1 MENKTQLPQQKPS
14 FFQSNTA
21 KMIMVGL
28 LCLFLLIPLELVKS
42 LISERSQRKSEMI
55 QEVNTLWGSNIK
67 FYGPILSVPYY
78 DYESY
83 NVEDAKTHNV
93 TIQTKKV
100 IKTAYF
106 FPETLNNS
114 SVIKKSKPLKRGLY
128 ENVVFTSTMDFNGNF
143 SKPNFEKLNINPENI
158 IWEKAAVVI
167 NTTNLKSIKSD
178 LTISLNNTKYAIE
191 TSNSDSS
198 TQFGTLK
205 SDLFNYNEL
214 QKEEKINFKFQMKFN
229 GSESVQFIPIGKI
242 TNIKV
247 DSDWNSPSL
256 MGSFPANEENKKID
270 STGFHAEWKIL
281 EINRPFSQQYQEQIP
296 YLNDYLF
303 GVKLLETVDQYQ
315 QNERA
320 SKYGFL
326 VIGLTFLV
334 FFLIQSISK
343 INIHIFQYTM
353 IGLALVMFYTLLISI
368 TEHSTFSI
376 AYLIA
381 AISVI
386 IMITLYSISILKNK
400 KFPFFIGI
408 SLAALYSFIF
418 VIIQLED
425 YALLVGSI
433 GLFAILGAVM
443 YFSKK
448 IDWNN

>member
-1 MENKTQLPQQKPS
+1 MENQTQNPQQKPS

-28 LCLFLLIPLELVKS
+28 LCLFLLIPLELVKG
-42 LISERSQRKSEMI
+42 LISERSQRKKEMT
-55 QEVNTLWGSNIK
+55 QEVNTLWGSDIK
-67 FYGPILSVPYY
+67 FYGPILNVPYY

-83 NVEDAKTHNV
+83 NVEDANTHNV

-100 IKTAYF
+100 IKHAYF
-106 FPETLNNS
+106 FPEILNNYS
-114 SVIKKSKPLKRGLY
+114 NIKKSQPLKRGLY
-128 ENVVFTSTMDFNGNF
+128 ENVVFTSTMDFDGNF
-143 SKPNFEKLNINPENI
+143 EKPNFDKLNINPESV
-158 IWEKAAVVI
+158 IWDKATVI
-167 NTTNLKSIKSD
+167 VNTTNLKSIKSD
-178 LTISLNNTKYAIE
+178 LKISLNDQFFSFESK
-191 TSNSDSS
+191 SNNQSNYGVLESN
-198 TQFGTLK
+198 QF
-205 SDLFNYNEL
+205 DYIAL
-214 QKEEKINFKFQMKFN
+214 QNQDKINFKFQMKFN
-229 GSESVQFIPIGKI
+229 GSESVQFIPIGKT
-242 TNIKV
+242 TNVKI
-247 DSDWNSPSL
+247 DSDWKSPSL
-256 MGSFPANEENKKID
+256 MGTFAANEENKKID
-270 STGFHAEWKIL
+270 STGFHAEWKLL
-281 EINRPFSQQYQEQIP
+281 EINRPFSQQYEEQVP
-296 YLNDYLF
+296 NLNDYLF

-334 FFLIQSISK
+334 FSLIQSISK

-408 SLAALYSFIF
+408 SLAALYSFIY

-448 IDWNN
+448 IDWNS

>member
-1 MENKTQLPQQKPS
+1 MENQTQLPQQKPS

-21 KMIMVGL
+21 KMILVGL
-28 LCLFLLIPLELVKS
+28 LCLFLLIPLELVKG
-42 LISERSQRKSEMI
+42 LISERSQRKKDMT
-55 QEVNTLWGSNIK
+55 QEVNTLWGSDIK

-78 DYESY
+78 GIETTEY
-83 NVEDAKTHNV
+83 VDANSQRSTQSKR
-93 TIQTKKV
+93 V

-128 ENVVFTSTMDFNGNF
+128 ENVVFTSTMDFDGNF
-143 SKPNFEKLNINPENI
+143 TKPNFEKLNIAPENI
-158 IWEKAAVVI
+158 IWEKAAVII

-178 LTISLNNTKYAIE
+178 LNITLNSTKYAIE
-191 TSNSDSS
+191 SSNLKVSS
-198 TQFGTLK
+198 KFGTLK
-205 SDLFNYNEL
+205 SDSFNFNEL
-214 QKEEKINFKFQMKFN
+214 QKEGAINFKFQMKFN
-229 GSESVQFIPIGKI
+229 GSESVQFIPIGKT
-242 TNIKV
+242 TNIKL
-247 DSDWNSPSL
+247 DSDWDSPSL
-256 MGSFPANEENKKID
+256 IGSFAANEENKKID
-270 STGFHAEWKIL
+270 STGFHAEWKVL
-281 EINRPFSQQYQEQIP
+281 EINRPFSQQYEEQMP
-296 YLNDYLF
+296 NLNEYLF

-376 AYLIA
+376 AYIIA
-381 AISVI
+381 AIGVI
-386 IMITLYSISILKNK
+386 VMIVLYSISILKDK
-400 KFPFFIGI
+400 KFPMFIGI
-408 SLAALYSFIF
+408 SLTALYTFIF

-448 IDWNN
+448 IDWNS

>member
-1 MENKTQLPQQKPS
+1 MENQTQNPQQKPS

-42 LISERSQRKSEMI
+42 LISERSIRKREMT
-55 QEVNTLWGSNIK
+55 QEVNTLWGSDIK
-67 FYGPILSVPYY
+67 FYGPILSIPYY
-78 DYESY
+78 SFETIE
-83 NVEDAKTHNV
+83 VVDANSQRT
-93 TIQTKKV
+93 TQIKKV
-100 IKTAYF
+100 IKNAYF
-106 FPETLNNS
+106 FPEKLNNNS
-114 SVIKKSKPLKRGLY
+114 IIKKSKPLKRGLY
-128 ENVVFTSTMDFNGNF
+128 ENVVFTSTMDFDGNF
-143 SKPNFEKLNINPENI
+143 EKPNFEKLNINPESV
-158 IWEKAAVVI
+158 IWERASVI
-167 NTTNLKSIKSD
+167 VNTTNLKSIKSD
-178 LTISLNNTKYAIE
+178 LNISLNNQLFSFESKANE
-191 TSNSDSS
+191 NSNYGVLASGIFD
-198 TQFGTLK
+198 
-205 SDLFNYNEL
+205 YNAL
-214 QKEEKINFKFQMKFN
+214 QNNDKIDFKFQMKFN
-229 GSESVQFIPIGKI
+229 GSESVQFIPIGK
-242 TNIKV
+242 TTKV
-247 DSDWNSPSL
+247 TINSDWKSPSL
-256 MGSFPANEENKKID
+256 MGTFAANEENKKVD
-270 STGFHAEWKIL
+270 STGFHAEWKLL
-281 EINRPFSQQYQEQIP
+281 EINRPFSQQYEESTP
-296 YLNDYLF
+296 NLNDYLF

-376 AYLIA
+376 AYMIA
-381 AISVI
+381 SLAVI
-386 IMITLYSISILKNK
+386 VMIVLYSISILKNK

-408 SLAALYSFIF
+408 SLTALYSFIF

-433 GLFAILGAVM
+433 GLFLILGAVM

>member
-1 MENKTQLPQQKPS
+1 MENQTQLPQQKPS

-28 LCLFLLIPLELVKS
+28 LCLFLLIPLELVKG
-42 LISERSQRKSEMI
+42 LISERSQRKKEMT
-55 QEVNTLWGSNIK
+55 QEVNTLWGSSIQ
-67 FYGPILSVPYY
+67 FYGPVLSIPYY

-83 NVEDAKTHNV
+83 NVEDSKTHNV

-100 IKTAYF
+100 IKQAYF
-106 FPETLNNS
+106 FPETLNNYS
-114 SVIKKSKPLKRGLY
+114 NIKKSKPLKRGLY

-143 SKPNFEKLNINPENI
+143 EKPNFEKLNINLENI
-158 IWEKAAVVI
+158 VWEKATIIV

-178 LTISLNNTKYAIE
+178 LNIDLNNQSFSFESK
-191 TSNSDSS
+191 SNNDSNYGVLES
-198 TQFGTLK
+198 NQFDYKTLQ
-205 SDLFNYNEL
+205 NED
-214 QKEEKINFKFQMKFN
+214 KITFKFQMKFN
-229 GSESVQFIPIGKI
+229 GSESVQFIPVGKT
-242 TNIKV
+242 TNIKI

-256 MGSFPANEENKKID
+256 MGTFAANEENKKID
-270 STGFHAEWKIL
+270 STGFHAEWKLL
-281 EINRPFSQQYQEQIP
+281 EINRPFSQQYVEEMP
-296 YLNDYLF
+296 NLNEYLF

-353 IGLALVMFYTLLISI
+353 VGLALVMFYTLLISI

-376 AYLIA
+376 AYIIA

-386 IMITLYSISILKNK
+386 VMIVLYSISILKNK
-400 KFPFFIGI
+400 KFPLFIGI
-408 SLAALYSFIF
+408 SLTALYTFIF

-448 IDWNN
+448 IDWNS

>member
-1 MENKTQLPQQKPS
+1 MENQTQLPQQKPS

-28 LCLFLLIPLELVKS
+28 LCLFLLIPLELVKG
-42 LISERSQRKSEMI
+42 LISERSQRKKEMT
-55 QEVNTLWGSNIK
+55 QEVNTLWGSDIK
-67 FYGPILSVPYY
+67 FYGPVLSIPYF

-83 NVEDAKTHNV
+83 NVEDVNHNV

-100 IKTAYF
+100 IKHAYF
-106 FPETLNNS
+106 FPETLNNYS
-114 SVIKKSKPLKRGLY
+114 NIKKSKPLKRGLY
-128 ENVVFTSTMDFNGNF
+128 ENVVFTSTMDFDGIF
-143 SKPNFEKLNINPENI
+143 ERPNFEKLNINQESV
-158 IWEKAAVVI
+158 IWEKASLIV
-167 NTTNLKSIKSD
+167 NTSNLKSIKSD
-178 LTISLNNTKYAIE
+178 LKITLNNQPFAFESKA
-191 TSNSDSS
+191 NNDSS
-198 TQFGTLK
+198 FGTLESNIFDYK
-205 SDLFNYNEL
+205 TL
-214 QKEEKINFKFQMKFN
+214 QKEDKINFKFQMKFN
-229 GSESVQFIPIGKI
+229 GSNSVQFIPVGKI

-256 MGSFPANEENKKID
+256 MGTFAANEENKKID

-281 EINRPFSQQYQEQIP
+281 DINRSFSQQHIEKMP
-296 YLNDYLF
+296 NLNEYLF

-368 TEHSTFSI
+368 TEHSNFSF

-381 AISVI
+381 SLAVI
-386 IMITLYSISILKNK
+386 VMIVLYSISILKNK
-400 KFPFFIGI
+400 KFPLFIGI
-408 SLAALYSFIF
+408 SLTALYTFIY

-448 IDWNN
+448 IDWNS

>member
-1 MENKTQLPQQKPS
+1 MENQTQNPQQKSS

-28 LCLFLLIPLELVKS
+28 LCLFLLIPLELVKG
-42 LISERSQRKSEMI
+42 LISERSQRKKEMT

-67 FYGPILSVPYY
+67 FYGPILSIPYY
-78 DYESY
+78 DYDSY
-83 NVEDAKTHNV
+83 NVEDVNHNI

-143 SKPNFEKLNINPENI
+143 TKPNFEKLNITLENI
-158 IWEKAAVVI
+158 IWEKAAVII

-178 LTISLNNTKYAIE
+178 LNISLNNTKYAIE
-191 TSNSDSS
+191 SSNSKVAS
-198 TQFGTLK
+198 QFGSLK
-205 SDLFNYNEL
+205 SDSFNYNEL
-214 QKEEKINFKFQMKFN
+214 QKDGKISFKFQMKFN
-229 GSESVQFIPIGKI
+229 GSESIQFIPIGKT
-242 TNIKV
+242 TNIKL
-247 DSDWNSPSL
+247 DSNWDSPSL
-256 MGSFPANEENKKID
+256 IGSFAANEENKKID
-270 STGFHAEWKIL
+270 STGFHAEWKVL
-281 EINRPFSQQYQEQIP
+281 EINRPFSQQYEEQMP
-296 YLNDYLF
+296 NLNDYLF

-376 AYLIA
+376 AYIIA
-381 AISVI
+381 AIGVI
-386 IMITLYSISILKNK
+386 IMIVLYSISILKDK
-400 KFPFFIGI
+400 KFPLFIGI
-408 SLAALYSFIF
+408 SLTALYSFIF

-448 IDWNN
+448 IDWNS

>member
-1 MENKTQLPQQKPS
+1 MQNQTQLPQQKPS

-28 LCLFLLIPLELVKS
+28 LCLFLLIPLELVKG
-42 LISERSQRKSEMI
+42 LISERSQRKKEMT
-55 QEVNTLWGSNIK
+55 QEVNTLWGSDIK
-67 FYGPILSVPYY
+67 FYGPVLSIPYY

-83 NVEDAKTHNV
+83 NVEDVNHNV

-100 IKTAYF
+100 IKQAYF
-106 FPETLNNS
+106 FPEILNNYS
-114 SVIKKSKPLKRGLY
+114 NIKKSKPLKRGLY
-128 ENVVFTSTMDFNGNF
+128 ENVVFTSTMDFDG
-143 SKPNFEKLNINPENI
+143 NFEKPDFEKLDINPESV
-158 IWEKAAVVI
+158 IWEKASIIV
-167 NTTNLKSIKSD
+167 NTSNLKSIKSD
-178 LTISLNNTKYAIE
+178 LNITLNNQPFAFESKANNDANY
-191 TSNSDSS
+191 
-198 TQFGTLK
+198 GTLESNIFDSK
-205 SDLFNYNEL
+205 TL
-214 QKEEKINFKFQMKFN
+214 QKEDKINFKFQMKFN
-229 GSESVQFIPIGKI
+229 GSNSVQFIPVGKK
-242 TNIKV
+242 TNIKI

-256 MGSFPANEENKKID
+256 MGTFAANEENKKID

-281 EINRPFSQQYQEQIP
+281 DINRSFSQQHVEKMP
-296 YLNDYLF
+296 NLNEYLF

-381 AISVI
+381 AIGVI
-386 IMITLYSISILKNK
+386 IMITLYSVSILKNR
-400 KFPFFIGI
+400 KFPSLIGL
-408 SLAALYSFIF
+408 SLAALYSFIY

-433 GLFAILGAVM
+433 GLFLILGAVM

>member
-1 MENKTQLPQQKPS
+1 MENQTQNSQQKS
-14 FFQSNTA
+14 LFFQSNTA

-28 LCLFLLIPLELVKS
+28 LCLFLLIPLELVKG
-42 LISERSQRKSEMI
+42 LISERSQRKREMT

-67 FYGPILSVPYY
+67 FYGPILNVPYY

-83 NVEDAKTHNV
+83 NVEDANTHNV

-100 IKTAYF
+100 IKHAYF
-106 FPETLNNS
+106 FPEILNNYS
-114 SVIKKSKPLKRGLY
+114 NIKKSQPLKRGLY
-128 ENVVFTSTMDFNGNF
+128 ENVVFTSTMDFDGNF
-143 SKPNFEKLNINPENI
+143 EKPNFDKLNINPESV
-158 IWEKAAVVI
+158 IWDKATVI
-167 NTTNLKSIKSD
+167 VNTTNLKSIKSD
-178 LTISLNNTKYAIE
+178 LKISLNDQFFSFESKSNNQSNYGVLESNQFDYNT
-191 TSNSDSS
+191 
-198 TQFGTLK
+198 
-205 SDLFNYNEL
+205 L
-214 QKEEKINFKFQMKFN
+214 QNQDKINFKFQMKFN
-229 GSESVQFIPIGKI
+229 GSESVQFIPIGKT
-242 TNIKV
+242 TNVKI
-247 DSDWNSPSL
+247 DSDWKSPSL
-256 MGSFPANEENKKID
+256 MGTFAANEENKKID
-270 STGFHAEWKIL
+270 TTGFHAEWKLL
-281 EINRPFSQQYQEQIP
+281 EINRPFSQQYEETIP
-296 YLNDYLF
+296 NLNEYLF
-303 GVKLLETVDQYQ
+303 GVRLLETVDQYQ

-368 TEHSTFSI
+368 TEHSTFSL

-381 AISVI
+381 AIAVI
-386 IMITLYSISILKNK
+386 VMIVLYSISILKNK
-400 KFPFFIGI
+400 KFPMFIGV
-408 SLAALYSFIF
+408 SLTALYSFIF

-448 IDWNN
+448 IDWNS

>member
-1 MENKTQLPQQKPS
+1 MENQTQNPQQKSS
-14 FFQSNTA
+14 FYQSNTA

-28 LCLFLLIPLELVKS
+28 LCLFLLIPLELVKG
-42 LISERSQRKSEMI
+42 LISERSQRKKEMT

-67 FYGPILSVPYY
+67 FYGPILSIPYY
-78 DYESY
+78 DYDSY
-83 NVEDAKTHNV
+83 NVEDVNHNI

-143 SKPNFEKLNINPENI
+143 TKPNFEKLNITLENI
-158 IWEKAAVVI
+158 IWEKAAVII

-178 LTISLNNTKYAIE
+178 LNISLNNTKYAIE
-191 TSNSDSS
+191 SSNSKVAS
-198 TQFGTLK
+198 QFGSLK
-205 SDLFNYNEL
+205 SDSFNYNEL
-214 QKEEKINFKFQMKFN
+214 QKDGKISFKFQMKFN
-229 GSESVQFIPIGKI
+229 GSESIQFIPIGKT
-242 TNIKV
+242 TNIKL
-247 DSDWNSPSL
+247 DSNWDSPSL
-256 MGSFPANEENKKID
+256 IGSFAANEENKKID
-270 STGFHAEWKIL
+270 STGFHAEWKVL
-281 EINRPFSQQYQEQIP
+281 EINRPFSQQYEEQMP
-296 YLNDYLF
+296 NLNDYLF

-376 AYLIA
+376 AYIIA
-381 AISVI
+381 AIGVI
-386 IMITLYSISILKNK
+386 IMIVLYSISILKDK
-400 KFPFFIGI
+400 KFPLFIGI
-408 SLAALYSFIF
+408 SLTALYSFIF

-448 IDWNN
+448 IDWNS

>member
-1 MENKTQLPQQKPS
+1 MENQTQNPQQKSS

-28 LCLFLLIPLELVKS
+28 LCLFLLIPLELVKG
-42 LISERSQRKSEMI
+42 LISERSQRKKEMT

-67 FYGPILSVPYY
+67 FYGPILSIPYY
-78 DYESY
+78 DYDSY
-83 NVEDAKTHNV
+83 NVEDVNHNI

-143 SKPNFEKLNINPENI
+143 TKPNFEKLNITLENI
-158 IWEKAAVVI
+158 IWEKAAVII

-178 LTISLNNTKYAIE
+178 LNISLNNTKYAIE
-191 TSNSDSS
+191 SSNSKVAS
-198 TQFGTLK
+198 QFGSLK
-205 SDLFNYNEL
+205 SDSFNYNEL
-214 QKEEKINFKFQMKFN
+214 QKDGKISFKFQMKFN
-229 GSESVQFIPIGKI
+229 GSESIQFIPIGKT
-242 TNIKV
+242 TNIKL
-247 DSDWNSPSL
+247 DSNWDSPSL
-256 MGSFPANEENKKID
+256 IGSFAANEENKKID
-270 STGFHAEWKIL
+270 STGFHAEWKVL
-281 EINRPFSQQYQEQIP
+281 EINRPFSQQYEEQMP
-296 YLNDYLF
+296 NLNDYLF

-376 AYLIA
+376 AYIIA
-381 AISVI
+381 AIGVI
-386 IMITLYSISILKNK
+386 IMIVLYSISILKDK
-400 KFPFFIGI
+400 KFPLFIGI
-408 SLAALYSFIF
+408 SLTALYSLIF

-448 IDWNN
+448 IDWNS

>member
-1 MENKTQLPQQKPS
+1 MENQTQLPQQKPS

-28 LCLFLLIPLELVKS
+28 LCLFLLIPLELVKG
-42 LISERSQRKSEMI
+42 LISERSQRKKEMT
-55 QEVNTLWGSNIK
+55 QEVNTLWGSDIK
-67 FYGPILSVPYY
+67 FYGPVLSIPYY

-83 NVEDAKTHNV
+83 NVEDVNHNV

-100 IKTAYF
+100 IKQAYF
-106 FPETLNNS
+106 FPEILNNYS
-114 SVIKKSKPLKRGLY
+114 NIKKSKPLKRGLY
-128 ENVVFTSTMDFNGNF
+128 ENVVFTSIMDFDGNF
-143 SKPNFEKLNINPENI
+143 EKPNFEKLDINPESVIWDKASI
-158 IWEKAAVVI
+158 IV
-167 NTTNLKSIKSD
+167 NTSNLKSIKSD
-178 LTISLNNTKYAIE
+178 LNIALNNQPFAFESKANND
-191 TSNSDSS
+191 SN
-198 TQFGTLK
+198 FGTLE
-205 SDLFNYNEL
+205 SNLFDYKAL
-214 QKEEKINFKFQMKFN
+214 QKEDKITFKFQMKFN
-229 GSESVQFIPIGKI
+229 GSNSVQFIPVGKT

-256 MGSFPANEENKKID
+256 MGTFAANEENKKID

-281 EINRPFSQQYQEQIP
+281 DINRSFSQQHTEKMP
-296 YLNDYLF
+296 NLNEYLF

-376 AYLIA
+376 AYIIA
-381 AISVI
+381 AIGVI
-386 IMITLYSISILKNK
+386 VMIVLYSISILKDK
-400 KFPFFIGI
+400 KFPLFIGI
-408 SLAALYSFIF
+408 SLTALYTFIF

-448 IDWNN
+448 IDWNS

>member
-1 MENKTQLPQQKPS
+1 MENQTQKPS

-28 LCLFLLIPLELVKS
+28 LCLFLLIPLELVKG
-42 LISERSQRKSEMI
+42 LISERSQRKKEMT
-55 QEVNTLWGSNIK
+55 QEVNTLWGSDIK
-67 FYGPILSVPYY
+67 FYGPILNVPYY

-83 NVEDAKTHNV
+83 NVEDANTHNV

-100 IKTAYF
+100 IKHAYF
-106 FPETLNNS
+106 FPEILNNYS
-114 SVIKKSKPLKRGLY
+114 NIKKSQPLKRGLY
-128 ENVVFTSTMDFNGNF
+128 ENVVFTSTMDFDGNF
-143 SKPNFEKLNINPENI
+143 EKPNFDKLNINPESV
-158 IWEKAAVVI
+158 IWDKVTVI
-167 NTTNLKSIKSD
+167 VNTTNLKSIKSD
-178 LTISLNNTKYAIE
+178 LKISLNDQFFSFESKSNNQSNYGVLASNTFDY
-191 TSNSDSS
+191 N
-198 TQFGTLK
+198 TLQNN
-205 SDLFNYNEL
+205 D
-214 QKEEKINFKFQMKFN
+214 KINFKFQMKFN
-229 GSESVQFIPIGKI
+229 GSESVQFIPIGKT
-242 TNIKV
+242 TNIKI
-247 DSDWNSPSL
+247 DSDWKSPSL
-256 MGSFPANEENKKID
+256 MGTFAANEENKKVD
-270 STGFHAEWKIL
+270 STGFHAEWKLL
-281 EINRPFSQQYQEQIP
+281 EINRPFSQQYEESVP
-296 YLNDYLF
+296 NLNEYLF
-303 GVKLLETVDQYQ
+303 GVRLLETVDQYQ

-368 TEHSTFSI
+368 TEHSTFSL

-381 AISVI
+381 AIAVI
-386 IMITLYSISILKNK
+386 VMIVLYSISILKNK
-400 KFPFFIGI
+400 KFPMFIGV
-408 SLAALYSFIF
+408 SLTALYSFIF

-448 IDWNN
+448 IDWNS

>member
-1 MENKTQLPQQKPS
+1 MENQTQLPQQKPS

-28 LCLFLLIPLELVKS
+28 LCLFLLIPLELVKG
-42 LISERSQRKSEMI
+42 LISERSQRKKEMT
-55 QEVNTLWGSNIK
+55 QEVNTLWGSSIQ
-67 FYGPILSVPYY
+67 FYGPVLSIPYY

-83 NVEDAKTHNV
+83 NVEDSKTHNV

-100 IKTAYF
+100 IKQAYF
-106 FPETLNNS
+106 FPETLNNYS
-114 SVIKKSKPLKRGLY
+114 NIKKSKPLKRGLY

-143 SKPNFEKLNINPENI
+143 EKPNFEKLNINPENI
-158 IWEKAAVVI
+158 VWEKATIIV

-178 LTISLNNTKYAIE
+178 LNIDLNNQSFSFESK
-191 TSNSDSS
+191 SNNDSNYGVLES
-198 TQFGTLK
+198 NQFDYKTLQ
-205 SDLFNYNEL
+205 NED
-214 QKEEKINFKFQMKFN
+214 KITFKFQMKFN
-229 GSESVQFIPIGKI
+229 GSESVQFIPVGKT
-242 TNIKV
+242 TNIKI

-256 MGSFPANEENKKID
+256 MGTFAANEENKKID
-270 STGFHAEWKIL
+270 STGFHAEWKLL
-281 EINRPFSQQYQEQIP
+281 EINRPFSQQYVEEMP
-296 YLNDYLF
+296 NLNEYLF

-353 IGLALVMFYTLLISI
+353 VGLALVMFYTLLISI

-376 AYLIA
+376 AYIIA

-386 IMITLYSISILKNK
+386 VMIVLYSISILKNK
-400 KFPFFIGI
+400 KFPLFIGI
-408 SLAALYSFIF
+408 SLTALYTFIF

-448 IDWNN
+448 IDWNS

>member
-1 MENKTQLPQQKPS
+1 MENQTQNPQQKSS

-28 LCLFLLIPLELVKS
+28 LCLFLLIPLELVKG
-42 LISERSQRKSEMI
+42 LISERSQRKKEMT

-67 FYGPILSVPYY
+67 FYGPILSIPYY
-78 DYESY
+78 DYDSY
-83 NVEDAKTHNV
+83 NVEDVNHNI

-143 SKPNFEKLNINPENI
+143 TKPNFEKLNITLENI
-158 IWEKAAVVI
+158 IWEKAAVII

-178 LTISLNNTKYAIE
+178 LNISLNNTKYAIE
-191 TSNSDSS
+191 SSNSKVAS
-198 TQFGTLK
+198 QFGSLK
-205 SDLFNYNEL
+205 SDSFNYNEL
-214 QKEEKINFKFQMKFN
+214 QKDGKISFKFQMKFN
-229 GSESVQFIPIGKI
+229 GSESIQFIPIGKT
-242 TNIKV
+242 TNIKL
-247 DSDWNSPSL
+247 DSNWDSPSL
-256 MGSFPANEENKKID
+256 IGSFAANEENKKID
-270 STGFHAEWKIL
+270 STGFHAEWKVL
-281 EINRPFSQQYQEQIP
+281 EINRPFSQQYEEQMP
-296 YLNDYLF
+296 NLNDYLF

-376 AYLIA
+376 AYIIA
-381 AISVI
+381 AIGVI
-386 IMITLYSISILKNK
+386 MMIVLYSISILKDK
-400 KFPFFIGI
+400 KFPLFIGF
-408 SLAALYSFIF
+408 SLTALYSFIF

-448 IDWNN
+448 IDWNS

>member
-1 MENKTQLPQQKPS
+1 MENQTQLPQQKPS

-28 LCLFLLIPLELVKS
+28 LCLFLLIPLELVKG
-42 LISERSQRKSEMI
+42 LISERSQRKKEMT
-55 QEVNTLWGSNIK
+55 QEVNTLWGSDIK

-78 DYESY
+78 GIETTEY
-83 NVEDAKTHNV
+83 VDANSQRSTQSKR
-93 TIQTKKV
+93 V

-128 ENVVFTSTMDFNGNF
+128 ENVVFTSTMDFDGNF
-143 SKPNFEKLNINPENI
+143 TKPNFEKLNIAPENI
-158 IWEKAAVVI
+158 IWEKAAVII

-178 LTISLNNTKYAIE
+178 LNISLNNTKYAIE
-191 TSNSDSS
+191 SSNLKVSS
-198 TQFGTLK
+198 KFGTLK
-205 SDLFNYNEL
+205 SDSFNFNEL
-214 QKEEKINFKFQMKFN
+214 QKEGAINFKFQMKFN
-229 GSESVQFIPIGKI
+229 GSESVQFIPIGKT
-242 TNIKV
+242 TNIKL
-247 DSDWNSPSL
+247 DSDWDSPSL
-256 MGSFPANEENKKID
+256 IGSFAANEENKKID
-270 STGFHAEWKIL
+270 STGFHAEWKVL
-281 EINRPFSQQYQEQIP
+281 EINRPFSQQYEEQMP
-296 YLNDYLF
+296 NLNEYLF

-343 INIHIFQYTM
+343 INIHICQYTM

-368 TEHSTFSI
+368 TEHSTFTI
-376 AYLIA
+376 AYIIA
-381 AISVI
+381 AIGVI
-386 IMITLYSISILKNK
+386 LMIVLYSISILKDK
-400 KFPFFIGI
+400 KFPMFIGI
-408 SLAALYSFIF
+408 SLTALYTFIF

-443 YFSKK
+443 YFYKK
-448 IDWNN
+448 IDWNT

>member
-1 MENKTQLPQQKPS
+1 MENQTQLPQQKPS

-28 LCLFLLIPLELVKS
+28 LCLFLLIPLELVKG
-42 LISERSQRKSEMI
+42 LISERSQRKKEMT
-55 QEVNTLWGSNIK
+55 QEVNTLWGSDIK
-67 FYGPILSVPYY
+67 FYGPVLSIPYY

-83 NVEDAKTHNV
+83 NVEDVNHNV

-100 IKTAYF
+100 IKKAYF
-106 FPETLNNS
+106 FPETLNNYS
-114 SVIKKSKPLKRGLY
+114 NIKKSKPLKRGLY
-128 ENVVFTSTMDFNGNF
+128 ENVVFTSTMDFDGNF
-143 SKPNFEKLNINPENI
+143 EKPNFEKLDINPESV
-158 IWEKAAVVI
+158 IWEKASIIV
-167 NTTNLKSIKSD
+167 NTSNLKSIKSD
-178 LTISLNNTKYAIE
+178 LNIALNNQPFAFESKANND
-191 TSNSDSS
+191 SN
-198 TQFGTLK
+198 FGTLE
-205 SDLFNYNEL
+205 SNLFDYKALQNED
-214 QKEEKINFKFQMKFN
+214 KIVFKFQMKFN
-229 GSESVQFIPIGKI
+229 GSNSVQFIPVGKT

-256 MGSFPANEENKKID
+256 MGTFAANEENKKID

-281 EINRPFSQQYQEQIP
+281 DINRSFSQQHTEKMP
-296 YLNDYLF
+296 NLNEYLF

-368 TEHSTFSI
+368 TEHSTFSL

-381 AISVI
+381 SIGVI
-386 IMITLYSISILKNK
+386 IMIVLYSVSILKNK
-400 KFPFFIGI
+400 KFPLFIGI
-408 SLAALYSFIF
+408 SLTALYTFIF

-448 IDWNN
+448 IDWNS